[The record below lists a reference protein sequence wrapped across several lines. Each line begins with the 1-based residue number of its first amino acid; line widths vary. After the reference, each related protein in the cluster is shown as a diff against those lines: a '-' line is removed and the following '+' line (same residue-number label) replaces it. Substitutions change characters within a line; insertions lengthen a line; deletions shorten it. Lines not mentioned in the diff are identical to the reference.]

1 VGRPRLATHQKK
13 AARLKAHLVFV
24 DETGFLMLPTV
35 RRTWGLRGRPPILRH
50 RLSHWGK
57 VSAIGAVTL
66 SPRRRRLGLYLD
78 LYRDA
83 NISQEAVVAF
93 LRALGRHLRG
103 PLIVVWDRWSVH
115 RGRLVRQYL
124 AGRRRIRLEW
134 LPPYAPDL
142 NPMDKGCWAQ
152 MKGHGLANHGLEDL
166 DSLTQAVHHEHET
179 IRRRQR
185 LLRSFLQATG
195 LPIRP

>member
-1 VGRPRLATHQKK
+1 MGRPRVAARQKK
-13 AARLKAHLVFV
+13 AARLKAHLVFL

-35 RRTWGLRGRPPILRH
+35 RRTWGVRGQPPVLRH

-78 LYRDA
+78 LHPNA

-93 LRALGRHLRG
+93 LGALGRHLRG

-124 AGRRRIRLEW
+124 AGWRRIRLEW

-142 NPMDKGCWAQ
+142 NPVDKGCWAQ
-152 MKGHGLANHGLEDL
+152 MKSHGLANHGLEDL
-166 DSLTQAVHHEHET
+166 EELTRAVRHEHRRL
-179 IRRRQR
+179 RRRQD
-185 LLRSFLQATG
+185 LLRSFLRATG
-195 LPIRP
+195 LPIRL